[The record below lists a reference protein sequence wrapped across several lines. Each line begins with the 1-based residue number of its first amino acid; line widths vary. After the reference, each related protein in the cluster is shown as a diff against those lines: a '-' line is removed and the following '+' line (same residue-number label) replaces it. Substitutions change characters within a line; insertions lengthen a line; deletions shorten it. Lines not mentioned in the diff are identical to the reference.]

1 MRHACPRDPFRNYHF
16 LFLYELVDHEVPRAI
31 DAVANENQENATK
44 ETEANEK
51 VGATKIG
58 LDNEPED
65 ETFVDS
71 SSRTT
76 ELRTLLSDT
85 VSPNDEYSHQLTAK
99 KGGNRS
105 RIKSNV
111 SGVVESP
118 DIIENENLTTLE
130 EKSK

>member
-1 MRHACPRDPFRNYHF
+1 MRHACSRDPFRNLHF
-16 LFLYELVDHEVPRAI
+16 LFLYELVDHEVQRAI

-51 VGATKIG
+51 VAATKIG
-58 LDNEPED
+58 VDNEPED
-65 ETFVDS
+65 ETFTDPS
-71 SSRTT
+71 KRTT

-85 VSPNDEYSHQLTAK
+85 VSSNDEDSHQLTAK
-99 KGGNRS
+99 KGGHRS

-111 SGVVESP
+111 SRVVESP
-118 DIIENENLTTLE
+118 DTIENENLTTLK

>member
-1 MRHACPRDPFRNYHF
+1 MRHACSRDPFRNYHF
-16 LFLYELVDHEVPRAI
+16 LFLYELVDHEVQRAI

-58 LDNEPED
+58 VDNEPED

-71 SSRTT
+71 SNRTT

-85 VSPNDEYSHQLTAK
+85 VSSNDEDSHQSTAK

-118 DIIENENLTTLE
+118 DTVENENLTTLE

>member
-1 MRHACPRDPFRNYHF
+1 M
-16 LFLYELVDHEVPRAI
+16 YELVDHEVQRAI

-51 VGATKIG
+51 VAAGV
-58 LDNEPED
+58 DNEPEGETSIDIQD
-65 ETFVDS
+65 ETS
-71 SSRTT
+71 NRTT

-85 VSPNDEYSHQLTAK
+85 VSSYDEDSHQLTAK
-99 KGGNRS
+99 KGGNKS
-105 RIKSNV
+105 RIKADV

-118 DIIENENLTTLE
+118 DTSESDNLTTLE